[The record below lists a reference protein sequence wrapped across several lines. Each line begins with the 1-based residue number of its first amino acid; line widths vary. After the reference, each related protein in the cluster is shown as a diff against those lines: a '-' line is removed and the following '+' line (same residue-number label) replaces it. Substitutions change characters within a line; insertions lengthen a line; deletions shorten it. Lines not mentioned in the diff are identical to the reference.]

1 LVRCHGISLALK
13 ARQNAALRLDV
24 GFKKRRTQKWLTV
37 VNPAV
42 VAWALALEK
51 GLFDPMDVSHR
62 GLKQIHQRLEYK
74 DSQVGKP
81 E

>member
-1 LVRCHGISLALK
+1 MLV
-13 ARQNAALRLDV
+13 
-24 GFKKRRTQKWLTV
+24 KKRRKQKWLIV

-51 GLFDPMDVSHR
+51 GLFDHMVVSHH
-62 GLKQIHQRLEYK
+62 GPKPIHQRLEYK
-74 DSQVGKP
+74 DSQAGKQ